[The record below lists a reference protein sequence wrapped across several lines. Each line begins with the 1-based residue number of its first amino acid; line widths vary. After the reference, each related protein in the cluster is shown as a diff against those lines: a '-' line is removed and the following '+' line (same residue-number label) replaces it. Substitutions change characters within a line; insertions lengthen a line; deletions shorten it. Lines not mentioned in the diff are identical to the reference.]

1 MRMNLIL
8 EILDVPGQLVSILSP
23 IGELGANLVTIVHKR
38 EIKAEEGKVPVQI
51 TLEGER
57 ENLQAV
63 TDKFK
68 EMGVNLIEV
77 DDTIKKEKLS
87 TILYGHIIDT
97 DLRDSVDKINAVDG
111 LVVSDLQLKLDGEL
125 KSTALLTIEL
135 DVGKREIAYDKV
147 MEIAKEKDFLVIDEV

>member
-68 EMGVNLIEV
+68 EMGVNLLEV

-135 DVGKREIAYDKV
+135 EVGKREIAYDKV

>member
-8 EILDVPGQLVSILSP
+8 EILDVPGQLVSILNP
-23 IGELGANLVTIVHKR
+23 IGELGANVVTIVHKR
-38 EIKAEEGKVPVQI
+38 EISAAEGKAAI
-51 TLEGER
+51 EIALEGER
-57 ENLQAV
+57 GNLQAV
-63 TDKFK
+63 VDKFK
-68 EMGVNLIEV
+68 EMGVHLLEV
-77 DDTIKKEKLS
+77 DDTIRKEKLS

-97 DLRDSVDKINAVDG
+97 DLRDTVDKINAVDG

-135 DVGKREIAYDKV
+135 DLGKRDIAYNKV

>member
-8 EILDVPGQLVSILSP
+8 EILDVPGQLVSVLSP
-23 IGELGANLVTIVHKR
+23 VGELGANLVTIIHQR
-38 EIKAEEGKVPVQI
+38 ETKNEEGRIPVQI

-63 TDKFK
+63 LDKFN
-68 EMGVNLIEV
+68 EMNLSVIKV
-77 DDTIKKEKLS
+77 DDAVKKEKLS

-97 DLRDSVDKINAVDG
+97 DLRDTVDKINAVDG

-135 DVGKREIAYDKV
+135 DLGKREIAFNKI
-147 MEIAKEKDFLVIDEV
+147 MEIAEEKDFVVIDEV

>member
-38 EIKAEEGKVPVQI
+38 EIRTDEGKVPVQI
-51 TLEGER
+51 ALEGER

-63 TDKFK
+63 VDKFL
-68 EMGVNLIEV
+68 EMGVTLIEV

-97 DLRDSVDKINAVDG
+97 DLRDTVDKINAVDG
-111 LVVSDLQLKLDGEL
+111 LCVSALQLKLDGEL
-125 KSTALLTIEL
+125 KSTALLTIDL
-135 DVGKREIAYDKV
+135 DLGKREIAYDKV

>member
-38 EIKAEEGKVPVQI
+38 EIKADEGKVPVQI

-68 EMGVNLIEV
+68 EMGVTLIEV

>member
-38 EIKAEEGKVPVQI
+38 EIKADEGKVPVQI

-68 EMGVNLIEV
+68 EMGVNLLEV

>member
-68 EMGVNLIEV
+68 EMGVNLLEV
-77 DDTIKKEKLS
+77 DDTIKKEKFS

>member
-8 EILDVPGQLVSILSP
+8 EVLDVPGQLVSILHP
-23 IGELGANLVTIVHKR
+23 ISELGANVVTIVHKR
-38 EIKAEEGKVPVQI
+38 EIRAEEGKAAIEIV
-51 TLEGER
+51 LEGER

-63 TDKFK
+63 VDRFK
-68 EMGVNLIEV
+68 ELDISLVEV
-77 DDTIKKEKLS
+77 DDSVKKEKLS

-97 DLRDSVDKINAVDG
+97 DLRDTVDKINAVDG

-135 DVGKREIAYDKV
+135 DLGKREIAYNKI

>member
-68 EMGVNLIEV
+68 EMCVNLLEV

>member
-8 EILDVPGQLVSILSP
+8 EILDVPGQLVSVLSP
-23 IGELGANLVTIVHKR
+23 VGELGANLVTIIHQR
-38 EIKAEEGKVPVQI
+38 ETKNEEGRIPIQI

-63 TDKFK
+63 LDKFN
-68 EMGVNLIEV
+68 EMNLSVIKV
-77 DDTIKKEKLS
+77 DDAVKKEKLS

-97 DLRDSVDKINAVDG
+97 DLRDTVDKINAVDG

-135 DVGKREIAYDKV
+135 DLGKREIAFNKI
-147 MEIAKEKDFLVIDEV
+147 MEIAEEKDFVVIDEV